1 MNKCD
6 LTLTICV
13 FFQHDYQHKG
23 PVYRFLRKVMAL
35 PFLPWE
41 QIETAFEALNDQVT
55 TPKIARFMKYVKKP
69 GLHTRLSPQKPGVCT
84 RCQSGQT
91 MVSCMINADV
101 LIMFTTY
108 IYFCSCH
115 L

>member
-55 TPKIARFMKYVKKP
+55 TPKIARFMKYVKKTWSVYKMSVRTNN
-69 GLHTRLSPQKPGVCT
+69 GKLY
-84 RCQSGQT
+84 
-91 MVSCMINADV
+91 D
-101 LIMFTTY
+101 
-108 IYFCSCH
+108 
-115 L
+115 

>member
-55 TPKIARFMKYVKKP
+55 TPKMTRFMKYVKKTWIT
-69 GLHTRLSPQKPGVCT
+69 HKT
-84 RCQSGQT
+84 
-91 MVSCMINADV
+91 
-101 LIMFTTY
+101 FTPKTWSVY
-108 IYFCSCH
+108 KMSVRTNNGKLYD
-115 L
+115 

>member
-55 TPKIARFMKYVKKP
+55 TPKIARFMKYVQKKLDYTQD
-69 GLHTRLSPQKPGVCT
+69 LHSENLECVQD
-84 RCQSGQT
+84 
-91 MVSCMINADV
+91 VSQDKQW
-101 LIMFTTY
+101 
-108 IYFCSCH
+108 
-115 L
+115 